1 MASRGNRRC
10 MCHQLYRRTFDPC
23 AAISY
28 RPEVRSPCDS
38 WERIASSKAS
48 RCAPERNRTQK
59 NKTDRWWIGRSAASA
74 HISASRTRV
83 TPRNASRT
91 GRPTPPRGRVGNRS
105 LEYEYAEL
113 QYATVGR
120 RRVCAAAAAE
130 LPSVTAARRLPSRP
144 SRCAGGGLNPARTP
158 IHHSLTRGRIYQGG
172 YIFYA
177 GASLAGAGYWRQC
190 RRRPAILP
198 LQLWQGCQ
206 GCVKISAQRLPR
218 VAQFHAC

>member
-1 MASRGNRRC
+1 MGRICRKMKKIGGESNFSSGNGQPREPT
-10 MCHQLYRRTFDPC
+10 LYVPSVVSAHFRDRC

-38 WERIASSKAS
+38 WERIASSRAS
-48 RCAPERNRTQK
+48 RCAPERNRTEK

-130 LPSVTAARRLPSRP
+130 LPSVTAARRLPYRP
-144 SRCAGGGLNPARTP
+144 SWCAGGGLNPTWTP
-158 IHHSLTRGRIYQGG
+158 IHHSLTRGRIY
-172 YIFYA
+172 
-177 GASLAGAGYWRQC
+177 
-190 RRRPAILP
+190 
-198 LQLWQGCQ
+198 
-206 GCVKISAQRLPR
+206 
-218 VAQFHAC
+218 